1 MVACIVN
8 LIESLKNMKK
18 VWLPACCL
26 LHMTAILWWTLPHS
40 FGGTPQEETEH
51 SELETILF
59 NGLALSDH
67 SRLKSFFLSYIDVTG
82 SQQYWDF
89 FAPKSPLFHQY
100 LSVCE
105 SIRSDPEEG
114 KIACEGKAL
123 FSNLY
128 GNSTKFK
135 PFGSDTSRIYRL
147 TENLASLEEPILWEA
162 FAHYYQ
168 TQLKTPFANNGT
180 TQLVLHQF
188 ELHPRLNDLPKAG
201 YRMDKLLWTSH

>member
-1 MVACIVN
+1 
-8 LIESLKNMKK
+8 
-18 VWLPACCL
+18 
-26 LHMTAILWWTLPHS
+26 MTAILWWTLPHS
-40 FGGTPQEETEH
+40 FGETAQIDPAQAP
-51 SELETILF
+51 LETRFF
-59 NGLALSDH
+59 NWLALSDH
-67 SRLKSFFLSYIDVTG
+67 RRLKSFFLKYIDLTG

-100 LSVCE
+100 VSVCE
-105 SIRSDPEEG
+105 SIRPDPEQG
-114 KIACEGKAL
+114 KIACEGKVL

-135 PFGSDTSRIYRL
+135 HFGSDTSRFYRL

-168 TQLKTPFANNGT
+168 THQKTPFAINGT

-188 ELHPRLNDLPKAG
+188 ELNPGLNDLPKAG